1 VQKIIKNDSGIYLLE
16 IFANS
21 NFRIKI
27 KKYINDRFY
36 KGYYYY
42 VGSAQKNL
50 ISRINRHLNKN
61 KKINW
66 HFDYITKLNSIEIKR
81 VILFTNLKKEFEC
94 ILSEKIFNIIKN
106 DNKVIPDFG
115 NSDCN
120 KCRTHLY
127 YSKNR
132 IKLKDLMNFPNY
144 NPNIILTIC
153 L

>member
-1 VQKIIKNDSGIYLLE
+1 MQKIIKNDSGIYLLE

-21 NFRIKI
+21 NFRIKL
-27 KKYINDRFY
+27 KKYINNTFY

-42 VGSAQKNL
+42 VGSSQKNL
-50 ISRINRHLNKN
+50 TSRINRHLYKN
-61 KKINW
+61 KKIHW
-66 HFDYITKLNSIEIKR
+66 HIDHITTLNSIEIKR
-81 VILFTNLKKEFEC
+81 LILFTNVKKEFEC
-94 ILSEKIFNIIKN
+94 ILSGEIYNTIKS
-106 DNKVIPDFG
+106 DNKVIASFG

-132 IKLKDLMNFPNY
+132 IKLKDL
-144 NPNIILTIC
+144 IKLSE